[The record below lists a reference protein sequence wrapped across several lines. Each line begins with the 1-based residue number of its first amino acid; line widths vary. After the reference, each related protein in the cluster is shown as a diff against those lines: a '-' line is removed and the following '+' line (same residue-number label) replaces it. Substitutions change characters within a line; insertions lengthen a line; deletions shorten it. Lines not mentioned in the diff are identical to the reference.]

1 MGCGKTTIG
10 RKLAVR
16 LGYHFLDTDHQIQR
30 EQNAKVKDLFTNKG
44 ESHFRKLETDLLRR
58 LCKLEN
64 TILATG
70 GGILTTP
77 GNLDLLK
84 SIGITI
90 YLKTDLEDICE
101 RVSRNDRRPMLQ
113 TENPLETIRQLFGER
128 EEMYAQAEYT
138 IETQTLKMWHIVNK
152 IIQNL

>member
-30 EQNAKVKDLFTNKG
+30 EQNAKVKDLFQIYG
-44 ESHFRKLETDLLRR
+44 EEQFRHLETDLLRR

-77 GNLDLLK
+77 GNLDLLR

-113 TENPLETIRQLFGER
+113 TENPLETIQQLFGER
-128 EEMYAQAEYT
+128 ESMYSQAEYI
-138 IETQTLKMWHIVNK
+138 IETQSLKMWHIVNK

>member
-16 LGYHFLDTDHQIQR
+16 LGYYFIDTDHQIQR
-30 EQNAKVKDLFTNKG
+30 EQNANVKDLFANHG
-44 ESHFRKLETDLLRR
+44 EGYFRNLETDLLKR

-77 GNLDLLK
+77 GNLELLK
-84 SIGITI
+84 SIGTTI
-90 YLKTDLEDICE
+90 YLKTDLADISE

-113 TENPLETIRQLFGER
+113 TENPLETIQKLFNER
-128 EEMYAQAEYT
+128 ESMYSQAECT
-138 IETQTLKMWHIVNK
+138 IETQSLKMWHIVNK